1 MSIDCAARFGFK
13 RVPCDRPATVKL
25 RGKWWCEMHADEMEQ
40 VYETEDE
47 ALQTYRDADEEFSA

>member
-1 MSIDCAARFGFK
+1 
-13 RVPCDRPATVKL
+13 
-25 RGKWWCEMHADEMEQ
+25 MHADEMEQ